1 VILLRLLILRAL
13 SPKVSCARWGLLGTG
28 RRMVGAMLRSFE
40 LVSCST
46 GADASRFA
54 SLLLPAG
61 GATGGGQTA
70 GADAGAADKAD
81 PFVYAR
87 SRADQFEQLRRA
99 EKSWRQPEQRAAGDA
114 TEFGASDLK
123 LLPPLGLDSSAL
135 DDGEEGLQC
144 DPLLALLQ
152 QNEQELAA
160 EAAVEAEEEEDACC
174 CLCPCC
180 FNKACECT
188 CAGGKGCCGAGKSVR
203 RGQSHRPAEDGLADA
218 VVAAQQPRGGG
229 RRSSSRRRRDAM
241 LQPQQQQRSRRR
253 RVWLAASVRSGE
265 LQAVAEATEK
275 LKSTAAASRSAAA
288 PLGIIAPRHPTAER
302 VAALIEQL
310 ESRGLT
316 AVRRSELQERQQS
329 MQELQQ
335 QEAQEVLEAT
345 FDIDVVVVDD
355 LGCLP
360 RYTRIPDV
368 HSSS

>member
-1 VILLRLLILRAL
+1 
-13 SPKVSCARWGLLGTG
+13 
-28 RRMVGAMLRSFE
+28 
-40 LVSCST
+40 
-46 GADASRFA
+46 
-54 SLLLPAG
+54 
-61 GATGGGQTA
+61 
-70 GADAGAADKAD
+70 
-81 PFVYAR
+81 
-87 SRADQFEQLRRA
+87 
-99 EKSWRQPEQRAAGDA
+99 
-114 TEFGASDLK
+114 
-123 LLPPLGLDSSAL
+123 
-135 DDGEEGLQC
+135 
-144 DPLLALLQ
+144 
-152 QNEQELAA
+152 
-160 EAAVEAEEEEDACC
+160 
-174 CLCPCC
+174 
-180 FNKACECT
+180 
-188 CAGGKGCCGAGKSVR
+188 
-203 RGQSHRPAEDGLADA
+203 
-218 VVAAQQPRGGG
+218 
-229 RRSSSRRRRDAM
+229 M